1 MKLVHPDFE
10 FSIDFS
16 DGSMTALFFDSPPLM
31 RRFLQ
36 SFLNQYENDDGSFVL
51 SENGSEI
58 SLQNNVSLITDPIC
72 FEIND
77 KRLATKVQNQLKSF
91 IVSEDM
97 YEATNEVLANINRY
111 SERVKEAFTY
121 PITNS
126 EAEATGLI
134 KLLNFSLA
142 YDYENELEK
151 LLEYMNMMHDICK
164 VSAFMILNLFSYFSI
179 DEVRTFCNEA
189 RLHGHSV
196 LLVDSNLSVSE
207 QSLEFLRK
215 IIIDVDGCQL
225 F

>member
-1 MKLVHPDFE
+1 
-10 FSIDFS
+10 
-16 DGSMTALFFDSPPLM
+16 
-31 RRFLQ
+31 
-36 SFLNQYENDDGSFVL
+36 
-51 SENGSEI
+51 
-58 SLQNNVSLITDPIC
+58 
-72 FEIND
+72 
-77 KRLATKVQNQLKSF
+77 
-91 IVSEDM
+91 M

-111 SERVKEAFTY
+111 SEKVKDAFTY

-126 EAEATGLI
+126 EAEAAGLI

-164 VSAFMILNLFSYFSI
+164 VPAFVILNLFSYFSI